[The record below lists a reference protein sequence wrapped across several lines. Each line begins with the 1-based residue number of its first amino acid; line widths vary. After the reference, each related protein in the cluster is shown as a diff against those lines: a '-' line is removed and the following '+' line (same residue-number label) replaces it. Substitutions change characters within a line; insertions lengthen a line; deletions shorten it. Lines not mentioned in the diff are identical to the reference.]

1 MAENKTSYLSTVIT
15 VIVIAIIIA
24 GYSILRSKGVIMK
37 ERYFYAY
44 FNDVKGLQPSSA
56 VQVNGVRIG
65 KIADVNI
72 NEKKYIKITILLN
85 QTVQLPTGTKAE
97 LSAAGLTGDK
107 VINLLPGKG
116 PGYIPDGSTIASG
129 LDTNLMSV
137 SVQITPYIETAHT
150 VLDATN
156 ITLAGVNEMIRKGVF
171 TSMSNTL
178 ISFDRQTSKYSK
190 IAADFNKKSDELAV
204 SIGKANKSAANLAAK
219 NGEIKQTLKDAEQS
233 TGELAAKPLKK
244 NLEGL
249 QASLESLQKTIKDA
263 SKENDKLLTDK
274 KAYNDANTSLKQ
286 TKEDMEATM
295 DNPPGFSIL
304 GKSKKKKS

>member
-1 MAENKTSYLSTVIT
+1 
-15 VIVIAIIIA
+15 
-24 GYSILRSKGVIMK
+24 
-37 ERYFYAY
+37 
-44 FNDVKGLQPSSA
+44 
-56 VQVNGVRIG
+56 
-65 KIADVNI
+65 
-72 NEKKYIKITILLN
+72 
-85 QTVQLPTGTKAE
+85 
-97 LSAAGLTGDK
+97 
-107 VINLLPGKG
+107 
-116 PGYIPDGSTIASG
+116 
-129 LDTNLMSV
+129 MSV